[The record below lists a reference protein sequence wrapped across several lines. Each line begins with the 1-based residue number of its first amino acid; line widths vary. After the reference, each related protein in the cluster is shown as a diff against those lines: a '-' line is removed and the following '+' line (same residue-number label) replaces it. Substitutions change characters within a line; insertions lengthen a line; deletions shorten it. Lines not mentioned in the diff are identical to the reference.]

1 MTDTPTPQEVAAAAV
16 ANAGQPVVKTVM
28 DLKIEKLEARFEALE
43 KENAELRAAN
53 AELYAFAAAQ
63 QKMQAQAPAAQPVGA
78 QAVQSTAQ
86 PVGAQVVQPAPAETP
101 DQKEN
106 RILKSAI
113 EQLGYAKKEPETDN
127 SGM

>member
-1 MTDTPTPQEVAAAAV
+1 MNMTDTPTPEQVAAAAV

-63 QKMQAQAPAAQPVGA
+63 QKMQAQAPAAQPAA
-78 QAVQSTAQ
+78 QPAQ

-113 EQLGYAKKEPETDN
+113 EQLGYAKKEPEIDN

>member
-1 MTDTPTPQEVAAAAV
+1 MNMTDTPTPEQVAAAAV

-63 QKMQAQAPAAQPVGA
+63 QKMQAQAPAAQPA
-78 QAVQSTAQ
+78 QPAQ

>member
-1 MTDTPTPQEVAAAAV
+1 MNMTDTPTPEQVAAAAV

-63 QKMQAQAPAAQPVGA
+63 QKMQAQAPAQAPAAAQP
-78 QAVQSTAQ
+78 AQ
-86 PVGAQVVQPAPAETP
+86 PVGAQVVQTVPAETP

-113 EQLGYAKKEPETDN
+113 EQLGYAKKEPEADN

>member
-1 MTDTPTPQEVAAAAV
+1 MNMTDTPTPEQVAAAAV

-63 QKMQAQAPAAQPVGA
+63 QKMQAQAPAPAAAQPV
-78 QAVQSTAQ
+78 Q
-86 PVGAQVVQPAPAETP
+86 PVGAQVVQAEP
-101 DQKEN
+101 VESPEQKEN
-106 RILKSAI
+106 RILMSAM
-113 EQLGYAKKEPETDN
+113 EQLGSAKKKEPEADN

>member
-1 MTDTPTPQEVAAAAV
+1 MNMTDTPTPEQVAAAAV

-28 DLKIEKLEARFEALE
+28 DLMIEKLEARFEALE

-63 QKMQAQAPAAQPVGA
+63 QKMQAQAPAAQP
-78 QAVQSTAQ
+78 AVQPAQ

-113 EQLGYAKKEPETDN
+113 EQLGYAKKDPEADN

>member
-1 MTDTPTPQEVAAAAV
+1 MNMTDTPTPEQVAAAAV

-63 QKMQAQAPAAQPVGA
+63 QKMQAQAPAQTPVAAQP
-78 QAVQSTAQ
+78 AQ

>member
-63 QKMQAQAPAAQPVGA
+63 QKMQAQAPAAQPAA
-78 QAVQSTAQ
+78 QPAQ
-86 PVGAQVVQPAPAETP
+86 PVGAQVVQTAPAETP

-113 EQLGYAKKEPETDN
+113 EQLGYAKKDPEPDD

>member
-1 MTDTPTPQEVAAAAV
+1 MNMTDTPTPEQVAAAAV

-63 QKMQAQAPAAQPVGA
+63 QKMQAQAPATAAAQPV
-78 QAVQSTAQ
+78 Q
-86 PVGAQVVQPAPAETP
+86 PVGAQVVKAEP
-101 DQKEN
+101 VESPEQKEN
-106 RILKSAI
+106 RILMSAM
-113 EQLGYAKKEPETDN
+113 EQLGYAKKKEPEADN

>member
-1 MTDTPTPQEVAAAAV
+1 MNMTDTPTPEQVAAAAV

-63 QKMQAQAPAAQPVGA
+63 QKMQAQAPAAQPA
-78 QAVQSTAQ
+78 QPAQ

-113 EQLGYAKKEPETDN
+113 EQLGYAKKEPEVDN

>member
-1 MTDTPTPQEVAAAAV
+1 MNMTDTPTPEQVAAAAV

-63 QKMQAQAPAAQPVGA
+63 QKMQAQAPAAQPA
-78 QAVQSTAQ
+78 QPAQ

-113 EQLGYAKKEPETDN
+113 EQLGYAKKEPEADN